1 MLIGLGAVAIGGYL
15 VLGENPRAVAALRWL
30 YRWPLFIPFVVAG
43 QLMRTFLAKNGMMN
57 NVFTALGLY
66 EPIDAVSFLDWR
78 GIVVTFVWKQTPFAA
93 LLVAGAMAALDRAT
107 IEAARNLGASR
118 LRVLLEIVVPQV
130 RQTLAVALILSFVIM
145 MSVLSVP
152 LMINAQTPT
161 MLTADM
167 AFRINA
173 YGDYGVANALGFIS
187 YLMTGVVAWIYLRQG
202 VRAGRQAMSATA
214 PLRWLAT
221 GAVLG
226 LLAFAIFGP
235 LLNLALWAFAEK
247 WYFPHKL
254 PLEYGLSFWQRVFRP
269 QGDAMAS
276 LGNSIAI
283 ALFTVAACL
292 AVAIPA
298 GYALAR
304 RALPLRALILLAFL
318 LPQAFP
324 SLAVYINVARI
335 FYGFGLNGT
344 IVGVVLVHTMHGLV
358 FAVWIATAAFAA
370 VEPRARGGR
379 AQHRRLALPRLP
391 HRDPAA
397 RRARHHGERDLRL
410 PRIRSTSSP
419 APSSSACPTSPRCRS
434 CCSARAWRATTRSP
448 RSPR

>member
-1 MLIGLGAVAIGGYL
+1 MRQSRLISLGLVAPALLILLLLFVYPLGFSLVTAFVGEQGNWTFANFAKAFEFYSRDILFSVVIVTLSTALIGTGAIAIGGYL
-15 VLGENPRAVAALRWL
+15 VLGESPRAVAVLRWL

-57 NVFTALGLY
+57 NTFTALGLY

-107 IEAARNLGASR
+107 IEAARNLGAGR

-202 VRAGRQAMSATA
+202 VRAG
-214 PLRWLAT
+214 
-221 GAVLG
+221 G
-226 LLAFAIFGP
+226 
-235 LLNLALWAFAEK
+235 
-247 WYFPHKL
+247 
-254 PLEYGLSFWQRVFRP
+254 RP
-269 QGDAMAS
+269 
-276 LGNSIAI
+276 
-283 ALFTVAACL
+283 
-292 AVAIPA
+292 
-298 GYALAR
+298 
-304 RALPLRALILLAFL
+304 
-318 LPQAFP
+318 
-324 SLAVYINVARI
+324 
-335 FYGFGLNGT
+335 
-344 IVGVVLVHTMHGLV
+344 
-358 FAVWIATAAFAA
+358 
-370 VEPRARGGR
+370 
-379 AQHRRLALPRLP
+379 
-391 HRDPAA
+391 
-397 RRARHHGERDLRL
+397 
-410 PRIRSTSSP
+410 
-419 APSSSACPTSPRCRS
+419 
-434 CCSARAWRATTRSP
+434 
-448 RSPR
+448 